1 MHVAHVSRVDA
12 WSHKMHATRPVFRV
26 ILHVLTRCTQHSTRC
41 NAARPVFRVVQ
52 YVSSPRWARLV
63 SKLFY
68 FSFMNYAE
76 TRHRFQTRKSND
88 TWRKTHA
95 YANKPKTPKIFA
107 SKSKTSPSI
116 GPPIPVEGIRAI
128 CFFFFW
134 QQVMRSFSYFAIGKQ
149 ELKEKSFDELE
160 KYNY

>member
-12 WSHKMHATRPVFRV
+12 WSYKMHATRPVFRV
-26 ILHVLTRCTQHSTRC
+26 VLHVLTRCTQHSTRC

-52 YVSSPRWARLV
+52 YVCSPRWAQLV

-128 CFFFFW
+128 CVFFFSAASNEIIFIFCNW
-134 QQVMRSFSYFAIGKQ
+134 KTGTKRKIVWWARKI
-149 ELKEKSFDELE
+149 
-160 KYNY
+160 